1 MLRVG
6 LTGGIASGKTTV
18 AQFMAEMSCH
28 VIAADQIA
36 HALMEP
42 GGEAYGEIIK
52 EFGRQI
58 LLPDGRV
65 DRNRLGAIV
74 FSDRA
79 KLSRLNQITHPRVT
93 ALILL
98 RLNDLEQSAS
108 SASQGIVVIEA
119 ALLVEAGFHRHV
131 DWLIVVDCSREQ
143 QITRLTER
151 GFSREQ
157 AEARLAAQ
165 MPSEEKRRYAQYI
178 VDSSG
183 SKENTRLQVERIV
196 RELRSLAAAQP
207 ARSRSARRK
216 GLEEVE

>member
-18 AQFMAEMSCH
+18 AQFMAEMGCH

-42 GGEAYGEIIK
+42 GGEAYDDIVR

-74 FSDRA
+74 FSNAA
-79 KLSRLNQITHPRVT
+79 KLARLNQITHPRVT

-98 RLNDLEQSAS
+98 RLNEREQSEP
-108 SASQGIVVIEA
+108 SASREIVVIEA

-131 DWLIVVDCSREQ
+131 NRLIVVDCGREQ
-143 QITRLTER
+143 QIARLVER
-151 GFSREQ
+151 GLSREQ
-157 AEARLAAQ
+157 AESRLAAQ
-165 MPSEEKRRYAQYI
+165 MPAEEKRRYAHYVI
-178 VDSSG
+178 DSSG
-183 SKENTRLQVERIV
+183 PKENTRLQVERIV
-196 RELRSLAAAQP
+196 QELRSLAP
-207 ARSRSARRK
+207 
-216 GLEEVE
+216 L